1 MSFKRVGRKAY
12 IVKVLAKHGFGL
24 FLFRIGLGHL
34 VPFHWGIL
42 GHRRRKDAYKP
53 EEHLRLAF
61 EELGATFIKLGQILS
76 VRPDLLPDAYI
87 KELSKLQDKVPAV
100 DTESIKNV
108 VEEELKS
115 PCEEIF
121 DYFEDEPLASAS
133 IGQVHRARLKSG
145 EEVILKVQK
154 PGIERQIEEDLA
166 IFEEFAS
173 NMMTTEFGRRWDIR
187 SILEEFS
194 YTIRNELDYIREGRN
209 CDTFRRNFSKDTE
222 VYIPKVYWKYTT
234 KRVLCLERIDGIK
247 INEKETLRAKG
258 FNLREIA
265 HKGADIYLKMIF
277 RDGFF
282 HADPHPG
289 NFLVMQDGRIGV
301 LDYGMVGA
309 IDNISRIN
317 LFQLVYGIVKDDL
330 ELMMDAL
337 YDLGILIRPGQERF
351 LKKELEILL
360 SYYLMQPLKE
370 RKLSSII
377 HDTLRLSYKYGMRI
391 PSDLFLI
398 LKTLALAEGVCSQ
411 LDPDFRLIE
420 KLSPYV
426 KKGFRQVI
434 TPMLSK
440 DEVVRNSLIVTKML
454 LQGVSK
460 TKSFLRQLE
469 RGEFSLSIEYKG
481 EERFIKDL
489 RRDINRLSM
498 SIITLGFMLSS
509 SLIILALFP
518 HVLKDYVVYFLV
530 FLTTLLVIF
539 GFLKLRQT

>member
-194 YTIRNELDYIREGRN
+194 YTIR
-209 CDTFRRNFSKDTE
+209 
-222 VYIPKVYWKYTT
+222 
-234 KRVLCLERIDGIK
+234 
-247 INEKETLRAKG
+247 
-258 FNLREIA
+258 
-265 HKGADIYLKMIF
+265 
-277 RDGFF
+277 
-282 HADPHPG
+282 
-289 NFLVMQDGRIGV
+289 
-301 LDYGMVGA
+301 
-309 IDNISRIN
+309 
-317 LFQLVYGIVKDDL
+317 
-330 ELMMDAL
+330 
-337 YDLGILIRPGQERF
+337 
-351 LKKELEILL
+351 
-360 SYYLMQPLKE
+360 
-370 RKLSSII
+370 
-377 HDTLRLSYKYGMRI
+377 
-391 PSDLFLI
+391 
-398 LKTLALAEGVCSQ
+398 
-411 LDPDFRLIE
+411 
-420 KLSPYV
+420 
-426 KKGFRQVI
+426 
-434 TPMLSK
+434 
-440 DEVVRNSLIVTKML
+440 
-454 LQGVSK
+454 
-460 TKSFLRQLE
+460 
-469 RGEFSLSIEYKG
+469 
-481 EERFIKDL
+481 
-489 RRDINRLSM
+489 
-498 SIITLGFMLSS
+498 
-509 SLIILALFP
+509 
-518 HVLKDYVVYFLV
+518 
-530 FLTTLLVIF
+530 
-539 GFLKLRQT
+539 